1 MIYTVAFFGHKHIEE
16 SCELEKCLDDHIY
29 RLLSI
34 KYYVKF
40 LVGCNGE
47 FDQLASSAVHRM
59 RRRYRDDNSALV
71 LVVPDITSEYINN
84 IDSAECY
91 YSEIEVCTAASTVRP
106 KYVIHVR
113 NWSMIERADLILCY
127 ITHQSNTAWR
137 AVQYAIQRGKLVI
150 NLAEAMVAENAKNE

>member
-47 FDQLASSAVHRM
+47 FDRLASSAVHRM
-59 RRRYRDDNSALV
+59 RRRYRDDNSTLV
-71 LVVPDITSEYINN
+71 LVVPDITPEYIDNM
-84 IDSAECY
+84 DSAERY
-91 YSEIEVCTAASTVRP
+91 YSEIEACTEATMARP
-106 KYVIHVR
+106 RYVIHVR

-150 NLAEAMVAENAKNE
+150 NLADEMVAENAKNE